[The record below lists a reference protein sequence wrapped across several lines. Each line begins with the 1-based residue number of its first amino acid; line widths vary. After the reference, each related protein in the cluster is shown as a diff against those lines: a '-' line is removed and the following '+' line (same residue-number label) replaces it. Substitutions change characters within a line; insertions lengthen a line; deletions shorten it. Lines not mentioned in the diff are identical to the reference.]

1 MYALV
6 CFKHIEK
13 SMYIQMLYTYIYI
26 YLNDMYL
33 LCLIVILALMA

>member
-13 SMYIQMLYTYIYI
+13 SMYIQMSFKYIYI
-26 YLNDMYL
+26 YLNIYT
-33 LCLIVILALMA
+33 